1 MISGKIGQGAQVLLR
16 GIVKVLT
23 FFHIKPNHLTFL
35 GFVMSI
41 VTAFL
46 LSRGRF
52 GVAGVLLIVA
62 GLFDMVD
69 GIVAR
74 TANAATPFGA
84 FFDSVMDRI
93 GEAVVLL
100 GLLIFFLNHDNGNI
114 LGAALVYTSLAGS
127 IMVSY
132 VRARA
137 EGLGIECVVGLMQRP
152 ERVLALSIGLI
163 IAQWWTPAII
173 VTLIIITV
181 FTIFTTVQRVIEVY
195 QTMENEKR

>member
-1 MISGKIGQGAQVLLR
+1 MYRARHLFAPLVNTLAQV
-16 GIVKVLT
+16 
-23 FFHIKPNHLTFL
+23 FFRL
-35 GFVMSI
+35 GFSPNRLTITGALFAVMCGG
-41 VTAFL
+41 FL
-46 LSRGRF
+46 LTGQPAVG
-52 GVAGVLLIVA
+52 GVILLIS
-62 GLFDMVD
+62 GLFDVLD
-69 GIVAR
+69 GAVAR
-74 TANAATPFGA
+74 LSDSSSKFGA

-114 LGAALVYTSLAGS
+114 LGAVLVYTSLAGS

-137 EGLGIECVVGLMQRP
+137 EGLGIECAVGLMQRP

>member
-1 MISGKIGQGAQVLLR
+1 
-16 GIVKVLT
+16 
-23 FFHIKPNHLTFL
+23 
-35 GFVMSI
+35 
-41 VTAFL
+41 
-46 LSRGRF
+46 
-52 GVAGVLLIVA
+52 
-62 GLFDMVD
+62 
-69 GIVAR
+69 
-74 TANAATPFGA
+74 
-84 FFDSVMDRI
+84 MDRI

-100 GLLIFFLNHDNGNI
+100 GLLVFFLNHDNGNI

-137 EGLGIECVVGLMQRP
+137 EGLGIECAVGLMQRP

-173 VTLIIITV
+173 MTLIIITV
-181 FTIFTTVQRVIEVY
+181 LTIFTTVQRVIEVY